1 MRKVL
6 VVEDDKF
13 ISTIFTMFLREI
25 GHDMVGRCL
34 NGRDALEMCR
44 EHKPEVV
51 LMDIHLEGDW
61 DGIQTAE
68 KITREFNI
76 PVIFI
81 SSDTNN
87 DIIGRAIESNSYGYL
102 VKPIVKNE
110 LKISIDLA
118 FYKHQADQELKQR
131 EKGFRQFISDSP
143 MPIMIVFNERVQY
156 VNNKA
161 LALLRSHYIEDVM
174 GLPLRN
180 FIDGDMPDCLKS
192 IVGAVAHDD
201 SAHSDIFLPMKDVH
215 GNVFYAELLTSSV
228 EFNNRKSVQIIL
240 RDIQRELI
248 LDIKAKALEA
258 LSAKSHKAFFLLG
271 SDMKLYD
278 YSGAIHQFD
287 AIESV
292 KGEKRVLKSMI
303 KLMLDNKD
311 VTDAVLADEPVGTL
325 SVLFD
330 EKHLGDF
337 SILKLDSTVEGFY
350 GLLFCS
356 E

>member
-25 GHDMVGRCL
+25 GHDMVGRCQT
-34 NGRDALEMCR
+34 GREALEMCHAFR
-44 EHKPEVV
+44 PDVV
-51 LMDIHLEGDW
+51 LMDIHLDGDW
-61 DGIQTAE
+61 DGIQAAE
-68 KITREFNI
+68 RIIRELNI
-76 PVIFI
+76 PVIFV
-81 SSDTNN
+81 SSDTNSEVIN
-87 DIIGRAIESNSYGYL
+87 RAIESNSYGYL
-102 VKPIVKNE
+102 LKPIVKSE
-110 LKISIDLA
+110 LAIGIDLA
-118 FYKHQADQELKQR
+118 YYKHQADQELKQR

-143 MPIMIVFNERVQY
+143 MPIIIVFNERVQY

-174 GLPLRN
+174 GLPLKN
-180 FIDGDMPDCLKS
+180 FIDGDMPDCLKM
-192 IVGAVAHDD
+192 IVGTAAHDD

-215 GNVFYAELLTSSV
+215 GNIFYAELLTSSV

-240 RDIQRELI
+240 RNIQHELK
-248 LDIKAKALEA
+248 LDIRAKALEA
-258 LSAKSHKAFFLLG
+258 LSAKSHKAFFLIG
-271 SDMKLYD
+271 SDNNLYEF
-278 YSGAIHQFD
+278 SAAIHQFD

-292 KGEKRVLKSMI
+292 KGEKPVSKNRI

-311 VTDAVLADEPVGTL
+311 VTNAVLSGEPVGTL

-330 EKHLGDF
+330 ENPLGNF
-337 SILKLDSTVEGFY
+337 GVVRLESTVHGFY
-350 GLLFCS
+350 GLLFYS